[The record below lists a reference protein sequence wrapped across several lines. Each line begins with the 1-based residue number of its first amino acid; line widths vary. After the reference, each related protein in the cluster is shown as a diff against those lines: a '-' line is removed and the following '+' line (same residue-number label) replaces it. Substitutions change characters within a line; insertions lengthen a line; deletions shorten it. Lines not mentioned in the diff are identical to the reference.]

1 MSFLRKNS
9 LSFLKEA
16 ERNLN
21 EGEYNLAMFHLEQ
34 ALQLALKFVLYERTG
49 TYEKTHNLIKL
60 LEDVIRITNNDRL
73 RELLDN
79 ESSTLDLIQQAYIG
93 ARYLPYEYSK
103 NSVIAALRLVRVI
116 LNELG
121 LL

>member
-1 MSFLRKNS
+1 
-9 LSFLKEA
+9 
-16 ERNLN
+16 
-21 EGEYNLAMFHLEQ
+21 
-34 ALQLALKFVLYERTG
+34 
-49 TYEKTHNLIKL
+49 
-60 LEDVIRITNNDRL
+60 L
-73 RELLDN
+73 RELLNN

-103 NSVIAALRLVRVI
+103 NSVIVTLRLVRVI

>member
-16 ERNLN
+16 ERDLN

-49 TYEKTHNLIKL
+49 TYEKTHNL
-60 LEDVIRITNNDRL
+60 LEDVIRITID
-73 RELLDN
+73 
-79 ESSTLDLIQQAYIG
+79 
-93 ARYLPYEYSK
+93 
-103 NSVIAALRLVRVI
+103 
-116 LNELG
+116 
-121 LL
+121 